1 MRITFSPKSGTV
13 GQACYVCSFWK
24 ATAVIRDKIV
34 RSIVHDEVI
43 KDIETMNS
51 RIMGNRRLK

>member
-1 MRITFSPKSGTV
+1 MFALSGKLLR
-13 GQACYVCSFWK
+13 F
-24 ATAVIRDKIV
+24 IRDKIV